1 MIDLGMVCG
10 AYRQNSQEGSLASI
24 LQTDHRNVHLRR
36 PVNRGFLVSSPP
48 SLQLQGYALPLSS
61 FEDAI
66 EQIDGA
72 LTQQQVLT
80 RTASAASHRLV

>member
-10 AYRQNSQEGSLASI
+10 AYRQNSQERSLASI

-48 SLQLQGYALPLSS
+48 CLQLQGYALPLSS
-61 FEDAI
+61 FEDA
-66 EQIDGA
+66 IDGA